1 MQSHR
6 FTPYAGITYDLTPQQ
21 SLYASYTKIF
31 KQQDNVDVT
40 SKSVLPPLIGTN
52 YEIGWKGSFL
62 QGRLNASLALFV
74 LQQKNRTVVD
84 FGFVPDTS
92 RNGGSFQTIAKPV
105 GKVKSSGAELEL
117 AGELSENWR
126 IFVGYTYNK
135 SKYKMLQKSMRS
147 GWRKTRLPT
156 RITSVTSRRY
166 ICSASVQA
174 TACLKLS

>member
-1 MQSHR
+1 MS
-6 FTPYAGITYDLTPQQ
+6 ISDL
-21 SLYASYTKIF
+21 F
-31 KQQDNVDVT
+31 
-40 SKSVLPPLIGTN
+40 
-52 YEIGWKGSFL
+52 
-62 QGRLNASLALFV
+62 
-74 LQQKNRTVVD
+74 
-84 FGFVPDTS
+84 PDTS

-135 SKYKMLQKSMRS
+135 SKYKNAAEVNAE
-147 GWRKTRLPT
+147 RLEKNTTAT

>member
-1 MQSHR
+1 M
-6 FTPYAGITYDLTPQQ
+6 
-21 SLYASYTKIF
+21 YASYTKIS

-84 FGFVPDTS
+84 FGFIPDTS

-105 GKVKSSGAELEL
+105 GRLKSSGTELEWL
-117 AGELSENWR
+117 AGVGKLAY
-126 IFVGYTYNK
+126 FVGYTYNK

-147 GWRKTRLPT
+147 GWRKHDCRP
-156 RITSVTSRRY
+156 V
-166 ICSASVQA
+166 
-174 TACLKLS
+174 